1 MYFNKQDEKDEKVNQ
16 ADVYEH
22 ITEDVVHADAQTI
35 DAATAQQQNQQ
46 KINNKLE
53 DEDESNASDTDMQ
66 VEEKEEV
73 GIDCSVLSKNLIYQ
87 LKDYKGRKLNVK
99 N

>member
-46 KINNKLE
+46 KINNRLE

-73 GIDCSVLSKNLIYQ
+73 GIDCSVLSKKSYLPIERLQ
-87 LKDYKGRKLNVK
+87 RKK
-99 N
+99 IEC